1 MPDAIAAAQSS
12 NLPISR
18 DGHCL
23 AAGNGS
29 CSSRAHRES
38 HVDRIL
44 IVDDE
49 QGQRR
54 SLAIALRYE
63 GFDVTEAASSEEAIE
78 VLGSSARF
86 DAALVDVVMPGM
98 NGLELAR
105 QVHSRHPRIK
115 IILISAYHLS
125 RRQLVLSGTGAVA
138 FLPKPYRMNRL
149 VSFLRER
156 VDDLEPTDPEILEA

>member
-1 MPDAIAAAQSS
+1 
-12 NLPISR
+12 L
-18 DGHCL
+18 
-23 AAGNGS
+23 
-29 CSSRAHRES
+29 E
-38 HVDRIL
+38 RIL

-63 GFDVTEAASSEEAIE
+63 GFEVTEASSSEEAME
-78 VLGSSARF
+78 LLRASSPF

-105 QVHSRHPRIK
+105 HVHTSHPGIK
-115 IILISAYHLS
+115 IVLISAYHLS

-156 VDDLEPTDPEILEA
+156 VAALEPSDPEILEA